1 VNRLAVLLVLAA
13 ACSDTTQTGI
23 DSQTLNRPVD
33 VAFAC
38 YGGLRLTQGGA
49 GSAGDTVTTSAQPIQ
64 SCNIAS
70 RSYNSMTEPKPTAPG
85 QGAIDGG
92 PPVPDTGWYG
102 FILQSEPG
110 TVTIASWATKP
121 TSAFGGGE
129 VSLQDADPL
138 IPGPNGISVG
148 ENPVAIGTDKIGCK
162 EVIANA
168 GSCDLSVLDI
178 NSALASDKTAI
189 VDRLAVTN
197 GSGTPLRAR
206 PAAMAMQPPAG
217 TIGVECPATA
227 TGLAYVAYPSC
238 HLVAAIDTATG
249 MIQDGL
255 QWDAAGVPSAIDPA
269 TITCPDECAG
279 EATTAGPRPVT
290 LDLSFDMRVGREVL
304 AIGADNSSTLTVVDL
319 DPTTSLIGTNAPQ
332 RYTLEQTIPDLGIT
346 SVAVSPQI
354 GMGGSQGM
362 INDDASVGGQMQ
374 FVYAVATDNTIHV
387 VEIASLGKEC
397 DTQVDP
403 RYLHDNKNVRQ
414 LSCLPVGDPATPP
427 RRPGARGPGIEMIGD
442 AIPTSVAITKVD
454 FPDSGQANF
463 DPGDPKNLVG
473 YYAFAAAA
481 NGTVYVINVDDDSQY
496 DYVQPTTVATN
507 PLASQIPLDIA
518 HQLRDAI
525 PDRGELATQPV
536 KDPNDPDKTINV
548 PVCSD
553 FGTDPDATGGN
564 TGGARATD
572 DPARSLPAGSLAGE
586 KVGALPS
593 IRQVLCTS
601 DPLSTDN
608 PKMRPVTENTFSAPI
623 DVREAVFPDLRG
635 LRYDETWT
643 FTWEGSLSQDTAV
656 NAINGPPVR
665 ESQMFI
671 DALGAHLIDDSKPF
685 CAAGVEPYDIVQL
698 RGCDPALGDA
708 DCALGY
714 TCFTHPQSKV
724 AGLGACM
731 LKDEAD
737 RLANACKPFLTSLR
751 RYTVAKSTSGQLD
764 LIPRKH
770 VLRTTPIDGC
780 TDDTQCKQLADY
792 ALRLQSPL
800 DPVSDTTAADPHHWA
815 CEVDTAR
822 APEPGTGKR
831 CIETCTQDSDC
842 DDGTVCDNGTCM
854 EGVIPP
860 QACVN
865 AAQRFELH
873 ASEAFAVVG
882 TASGYV
888 HPIIAD
894 AAGNCVRDP
903 DAPPNQIGRLPL
915 VAPACDPSADPRTG
929 ALPGGGFD
937 ANPCEVTVDETE
949 YEPTYPNIAQN
960 SCVQGTAT
968 LVTRPAQA
976 IRFRNRGMQLEIV
989 DPTYPGDLVCIG
1001 DRGAMLG
1008 NIPTVSPGVQFSF
1021 RQTAGFLPQ
1030 LLPITASYP
1039 VKVVNGPTESV
1050 WIVDEGDFLST
1061 SIATPSTRGR
1071 VFRVEAQNQTVTSTL
1086 E

>member
-1 VNRLAVLLVLAA
+1 VKKLAVLVLVAA
-13 ACSDTTQTGI
+13 ACSDTTPQGL
-23 DSQTLNRPVD
+23 DSQTLNRPND
-33 VAFAC
+33 IAFAC
-38 YGGLRLTQGGA
+38 YGGLRLPGHAPGTPN
-49 GSAGDTVTTSAQPIQ
+49 VPSAQPIKTCEIE
-64 SCNIAS
+64 SGGLGSDN
-70 RSYNSMTEPKPTAPG
+70 EKPRPAG
-85 QGAIDGG
+85 QESTPEDQVSEAA
-92 PPVPDTGWYG
+92 WYG

-110 TVTIASWATKP
+110 TVAIATWP
-121 TSAFGGGE
+121 TQPSAAFAGGE
-129 VSLQDADPL
+129 VTLQDANL
-138 IPGPNGISVG
+138 LTPGENGISVG
-148 ENPVAIGTDKIGCK
+148 ENPVAIGTDHVGCK

-178 NSALASDKTAI
+178 NSAITNGQGAI

-197 GSGTPLRAR
+197 GSGTPVRAR
-206 PAAMAMQPPAG
+206 PAAMAMQPPGG
-217 TIGVECPATA
+217 TIGVSCPATA

-249 MIQDGL
+249 VIKDGL
-255 QWDAAGVPSAIDPA
+255 QWDAAGVPSSIDPA

-290 LDLSFDMRVGREVL
+290 LDLSFDERVGREVL
-304 AIGADNSSTLTVVDL
+304 AIGADNSSSLTVVDL
-319 DPTTSLIGTNAPQ
+319 DPTTSLIGSNAPQ
-332 RYTLEQTIPDLGIT
+332 RYALEQTLPDLGIT

-354 GMGGSQGM
+354 GMGGSMGT

-403 RYLHDNKNVRQ
+403 RYLHDVTNVRQ

-427 RRPGARGPGIEMIGD
+427 RRPGAHGPGIELVGD
-442 AIPTSVAITKVD
+442 AIPTSVTIMKVD
-454 FPDSGQANF
+454 VNDNF
-463 DPGDPKNLVG
+463 TTIKNDPRRLIG
-473 YYAFAAAA
+473 YYAFASAA
-481 NGTVYVINVDDDSQY
+481 NGTVYVINVDDDNQA
-496 DYVQPTTVATN
+496 DDVQSTTVATN
-507 PLASQIPLDIA
+507 PLATQIPLDIP
-518 HQLRDAI
+518 HQLRDAV
-525 PDRGELATQPV
+525 PDRGQLATEL
-536 KDPNDPDKTINV
+536 DPNDNTKKIPI
-548 PVCSD
+548 CSD
-553 FGTDPDATGGN
+553 FGADPDATGG
-564 TGGARATD
+564 TSGGARATD
-572 DPARSLPAGSLAGE
+572 DPARSLPTGSIAGE
-586 KVGALPS
+586 KVDALPS
-593 IRQVLCTS
+593 IRQLLCTS
-601 DPLSTDN
+601 DPLSNDN
-608 PKMRPVTENTFSAPI
+608 PKMRPVTETTFSAPI

-643 FTWEGSLSQDTAV
+643 FTWEGSLSRDSSSV
-656 NAINGPPVR
+656 AINGPSVR

-671 DALGAHLIDDSKPF
+671 DALGAHLVDQSKPF
-685 CAAGVEPYDIVQL
+685 CSAGVEPYDIVQL
-698 RGCDPALGDA
+698 RGCDPSLGDA

-751 RYTVAKSTSGQLD
+751 RYTVAKSTAGQLD

-780 TDDTQCKQLADY
+780 TDDMQCKELADY

-800 DPVSDTTAADPHHWA
+800 DPVADTTAADTHHWA
-815 CEVDTAR
+815 CEIDTAR

-865 AAQRFELH
+865 AAQRFELR
-873 ASEAFAVVG
+873 ASEAFTVVG

-903 DAPPNQIGRLPL
+903 DANPNQIGRVPL

-937 ANPCEVTVDETE
+937 ANPCEVTVDQTDL
-949 YEPTYPNIAQN
+949 EPTYPNIAQN
-960 SCVQGTAT
+960 SCVQGNSA
-968 LVTRPAQA
+968 LVTRQAQA

-1001 DRGAMLG
+1001 DRGANLG
-1008 NIPTVSPGVQFSF
+1008 NVPTVSPGVQFSF
-1021 RQTAGFLPQ
+1021 RQTAGFLPM
-1030 LLPITASYP
+1030 LLPVGPVYP
-1039 VKVVNGPTESV
+1039 VKVVKGPTESV
-1050 WIVDEGDFLST
+1050 WVIDEGDFLST
-1061 SIATPSTRGR
+1061 SITTSSTRGK
-1071 VFRVEAQNQTVTSTL
+1071 VFRVEAQNQSVTNTL